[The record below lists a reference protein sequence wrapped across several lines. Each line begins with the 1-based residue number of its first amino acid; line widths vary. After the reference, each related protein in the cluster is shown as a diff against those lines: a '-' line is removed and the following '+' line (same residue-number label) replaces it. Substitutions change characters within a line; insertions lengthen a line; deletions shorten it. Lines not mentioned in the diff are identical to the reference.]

1 VLAGKLSGTI
11 FARDTLVDK
20 QINLSFNRKK
30 NRIEGTLF
38 LRQGMGVSPMVN
50 ALVLLAKRHRHHLV
64 SHGVVSAIILLS
76 GCVESRHLSIHPV
89 RNAVYDIPNVGRIKF
104 KDGAYDREANDSLG
118 QSYAHIGLVDL
129 FAFGDLNGDG
139 LEDAVT
145 FLASNFGGSGIFV
158 SLEILLNNNGSPSH
172 VASYL
177 IGDRVG
183 IDSVNIVGGLIEL
196 HIITQG
202 PDDSMCCPTLHVS
215 KQLRLQN
222 GKLMELNN
230 LKR

>member
-1 VLAGKLSGTI
+1 VLAGKPSGTI

-76 GCVESRHLSIHPV
+76 GCVESRHLSIDPV
-89 RNAVYDIPNVGRIKF
+89 RNAVY
-104 KDGAYDREANDSLG
+104 AYDREANDSLG

>member
-76 GCVESRHLSIHPV
+76 GCVESRHLSIDPV
-89 RNAVYDIPNVGRIKF
+89 RNAVY
-104 KDGAYDREANDSLG
+104 AYDREANDSLG